1 MPVPDAEEEEVE
13 VDLLDD
19 VVVGLELLVL
29 LPGPCGA
36 ERQTF
41 VPMSRLLQL
50 GLLMPGLLL

>member
-1 MPVPDAEEEEVE
+1 MLVPDAEEEEEVE

-19 VVVGLELLVL
+19 VVAGLELLL
-29 LPGPCGA
+29 LLGPCGA

-41 VPMSRLLQL
+41 VPVLRLLQL